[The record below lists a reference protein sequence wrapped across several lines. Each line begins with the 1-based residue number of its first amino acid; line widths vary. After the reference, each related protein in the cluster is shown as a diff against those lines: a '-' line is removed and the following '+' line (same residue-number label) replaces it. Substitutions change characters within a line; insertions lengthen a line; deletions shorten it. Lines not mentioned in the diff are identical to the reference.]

1 MGRRGVQVRDSVK
14 GDEKMKR
21 RLIAL
26 CLTGI
31 MVLASSF
38 QTFAEDRI
46 GKSGWQVSFDGS
58 KMTNNFTPADI
69 DNEIYSLLPGDTI
82 ELTITVKNTFDGQ
95 ADWYLENKV
104 LETLEMTEDED
115 GNTIQKASGGAYDYL
130 LTYTSSAGVTTP
142 LYSSEKFG
150 GDGRYEGNGIGLE
163 RATEALDDWFYLERL
178 GNGGTGVVKL
188 KVALDGETLVN
199 DYQDT
204 LAALQMN
211 FATELVQPGTTTTTR
226 TQTPGRN
233 REIIKTGDQSQ
244 ILLYILLALGSGLL
258 LLLLAFMRMRR
269 EKEELAWEAEGSYGL
284 DVDSAGDMEFA
295 ECREEDGSSEKDQAE
310 RGRQR

>member
-1 MGRRGVQVRDSVK
+1 
-14 GDEKMKR
+14 MKK

-26 CLTGI
+26 CLAGI
-31 MVLASSF
+31 MVFASSF
-38 QTFAEDRI
+38 QTFAEDRV
-46 GKSGWQVSFDGS
+46 GKSGWQVSFDGN
-58 KMTNNFTPADI
+58 KMSNNFTPADM

-82 ELTITVKNTFDGQ
+82 ELTISIKNTFNGQ

-104 LETLEMTEDED
+104 LETLEMTEDD
-115 GNTIQKASGGAYDYL
+115 NGNEKQKASGGAYDYL
-130 LTYTSSAGVTTP
+130 LTYTDSSGDTTP

-150 GDGRYEGNGIGLE
+150 GEGKYEGKGIGLE
-163 RATEALDDWFYLERL
+163 RASEALDDWFYLERL
-178 GNGGTGVVKL
+178 SNGGTGVIKL

-211 FATELVQPGTTTTTR
+211 FATELVQPGTTAR

-233 REIIKTGDQSQ
+233 REIIKTGDQSR
-244 ILLYILLALGSGLL
+244 IILYILLAMGSGLL

-269 EKEELAWEAEGSYGL
+269 EKEELAWETEGGYGYNVVDGAA
-284 DVDSAGDMEFA
+284 DVEF
-295 ECREEDGSSEKDQAE
+295 EEYREDERKPAKDRTG